1 MVLMS
6 QPDVPIFPPSDL
18 WSDEPPLETTL
29 HLHQMIVLLNCLERL
44 WRDRQDFFA
53 AGNLTIYYSIHQ
65 RKSEDFRGPDFFVVL
80 DTEQRDR
87 KSWVV
92 WEEDGKYPN
101 FILEVLSESTAL
113 IDRGLKK
120 QIYQDIFRTPEYFWF
135 DPSSLEFQGFK
146 LVYKTYEA
154 ILPNEQ
160 GWRWSEELQL
170 YLGVWQD
177 QLRFFGPNGD
187 LVPTPEEAEIEAQH
201 RADRA
206 EQQLETERQW
216 LQTERQRA
224 DLLQQQLLELGI
236 ALEDL

>member
-1 MVLMS
+1 MVISSL
-6 QPDVPIFPPSDL
+6 PDVPIFPPSNL
-18 WSDEPPLETTL
+18 FSDELPLETTL
-29 HLHQMIVLLNCLERL
+29 HLNQMILLLKCLERL

-80 DTEQRDR
+80 DTERRDR
-87 KSWVV
+87 RSWAV
-92 WEEDGKYPN
+92 WEEEGKYPN

-135 DPSSLEFQGFK
+135 DPSSWEFQGFK
-146 LVYKTYEA
+146 LAYKTYEA

-170 YLGVWQD
+170 YLGIWQE
-177 QLRFFGPNGD
+177 QLRFFLPNGD
-187 LVPTPEEAEIEAQH
+187 LVPTPEEAEIQAQQ
-201 RADRA
+201 RADTA
-206 EQQLETERQW
+206 EHQLT
-216 LQTERQRA
+216 TERQRA
-224 DLLQQQLLELGI
+224 DRLQQKLTELGI
-236 ALEDL
+236 PCADL